1 MLHLICTVRAT
12 DYQPIERYKD
22 NNQLLLDDIADAYMS
37 AKNILLY

>member
-22 NNQLLLDDIADAYMS
+22 NNQLLLDDIADAIL
-37 AKNILLY
+37 KRLNIFL